1 MAEGSKE
8 VLPAYVPLHKY
19 SKSFVDAIG
28 LEKSKRTFDDIED
41 DQKSLF
47 ERHEHRRPKTYFFEA
62 KSNIRLHLRRY
73 SLILVAFCF
82 FPIYYSLICCGP
94 PELEFYDLKLSSPS
108 FNKYEP
114 SNQCSSVKQSL
125 RTGIMALL
133 VFYGLKF
140 YNKLVLSFF
149 YLLLL
154 FYFGWEV
161 RITVLEWSKSP
172 NAITKV
178 ESGFHYVNLSFRVIQ
193 TASIFPL
200 LVGGYFLI
208 RHIHRKSTEKEI
220 TRRQVKYEDERRTL
234 RNRKAEMK
242 YVEEAVKSQAQ
253 ALKKQEQED
262 AQKRIEDDNELLV
275 RKHRISQME
284 KDINERERKRNEE
297 RLAQLEHWK
306 KTKDKERQEKREK
319 NMKVILGAEFE
330 ED

>member
-1 MAEGSKE
+1 MILQSFKRCFALKKSEGHVES
-8 VLPAYVPLHKY
+8 
-19 SKSFVDAIG
+19 
-28 LEKSKRTFDDIED
+28 
-41 DQKSLF
+41 
-47 ERHEHRRPKTYFFEA
+47 
-62 KSNIRLHLRRY
+62 
-73 SLILVAFCF
+73 
-82 FPIYYSLICCGP
+82 
-94 PELEFYDLKLSSPS
+94 
-108 FNKYEP
+108 
-114 SNQCSSVKQSL
+114 
-125 RTGIMALL
+125 
-133 VFYGLKF
+133 
-140 YNKLVLSFF
+140 
-149 YLLLL
+149 
-154 FYFGWEV
+154 
-161 RITVLEWSKSP
+161 
-172 NAITKV
+172 ITKI
-178 ESGFHYVNLSFRVIQ
+178 ESGFHYVNLSFRVFQ